1 MEKIMIANLRR
12 TYDKP
17 RTKRRRVVI
26 QVLKELAARHAKGEY
41 FNVKVDNS
49 VTRELYKHGG
59 TAPLK
64 KIKVKLTKDE
74 KTGLILVTLAEAPA
88 KKEPKAKKPKET
100 KKVEKKEAK
109 PETAKKAEKK
119 STEEKKN

>member
-1 MEKIMIANLRR
+1 MEKIMVANLKR

-17 RTKRRRVVI
+17 RTKRRRVVV
-26 QVLKELAARHAKGEY
+26 QVLKELAARHTKGEY

-49 VTRELYKHGG
+49 VMKELYKNGG
-59 TAPLK
+59 TSPLK

-74 KTGLILVTLAEAPA
+74 KTGLVLVTLAEAPA
-88 KKEPKAKKPKET
+88 MKEPKAKKPKET